1 MCNIKRIIQNRKWK
15 CEREREREREN
26 WVICVG
32 TEREV
37 SALERLS
44 EIN

>member
-15 CEREREREREN
+15 CEREREREN